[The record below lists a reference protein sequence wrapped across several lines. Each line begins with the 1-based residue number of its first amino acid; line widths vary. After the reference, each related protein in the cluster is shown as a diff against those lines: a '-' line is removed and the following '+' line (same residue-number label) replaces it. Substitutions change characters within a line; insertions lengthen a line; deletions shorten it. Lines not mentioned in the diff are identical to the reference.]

1 MQAFALHCLRM
12 QAVPRPNSTFKF
24 GSAAEP
30 LQRSETVLLLVDFIN
45 PLQFEAAN
53 QIADAAVVAA
63 RRTSRLKAKLAGRG
77 VQTVYANDNY
87 GIWRSEFRD
96 LLAYCREV
104 GGAAG
109 ELAELLAPD
118 ENDFTVL
125 KPRHSAFFATPLD
138 LLLQQM
144 HTRELIV
151 VGLATDICVQVT
163 AMDAYLRGFGI
174 KVPASCTAAETDE
187 RKHGALTQMRNVFN
201 VDTAEL
207 MP

>member
-1 MQAFALHCLRM
+1 MDAI
-12 QAVPRPNSTFKF
+12 PRPNATFKF

-30 LQRSETVLLLVDFIN
+30 LQHSETVLLLVDFIN
-45 PLQFEAAN
+45 PLQFEAAG
-53 QIADAAVVAA
+53 QIADAAVAAA
-63 RRTSRLKAKLAGRG
+63 RRAAELKAELRQRG
-77 VQTVYANDNY
+77 VQVVYANDNY

-96 LLAYCREV
+96 LLAYCGEI

-109 ELAELLAPD
+109 ELARLLAPT
-118 ENDFTVL
+118 EGDFTVL

-144 HTRELIV
+144 HTRELVI

-163 AMDAYLRGFGI
+163 AMDAYLRGFDI
-174 KVPASCTAAETDE
+174 RVPASCTAAESEE
-187 RKHGALTQMRNVFN
+187 RKQGALTQMRNVFC

-207 MP
+207 LP